1 MVKPRVSLMSI
12 VTWKNYALRGED
24 ANEATS
30 LTQDEFEDKVEQ
42 GWFSCKVDRKTFKN
56 LIKRTDSVPLA
67 YLGLWL
73 GLLVATGI
81 VAYMAWDTWWAL
93 PAFFVY
99 GVLYSAADHR
109 HHELSHGTPFK
120 TRWINDCFFHLCAFM
135 TLREALQVALRSERK
150 AFNFFTQAL
159 DLMTEGTVKTLF
171 LELRDEEVEHQVR
184 VLGELDKTPPD
195 PVLRAEHFVDEPV
208 PQ

>member
-1 MVKPRVSLMSI
+1 MTTTTRGIDFTTL
-12 VTWKNYALRGED
+12 TLQDALDLAILIEEEAKDRYEELAGELELHRTPE
-24 ANEATS
+24 AAKFFRRMAGNE
-30 LTQDEFEDKVEQ
+30 EK
-42 GWFSCKVDRKTFKN
+42 
-56 LIKRTDSVPLA
+56 
-67 YLGLWL
+67 
-73 GLLVATGI
+73 
-81 VAYMAWDTWWAL
+81 
-93 PAFFVY
+93 
-99 GVLYSAADHR
+99 HR
-109 HHELSHGTPFK
+109 AELSARRAVLFPHAVRAV
-120 TRWINDCFFHLCAFM
+120 TRSMLFDVEAPEYDETRAFM